1 MASLDIPEQMPVP
14 IQVWEGGAVR
24 VGRTRVNLWQVVG
37 HHLEGL
43 TPEQMVEHYPTLELA
58 DVYGA
63 IAYYLANREAVD
75 AYLAEEERLAEELH
89 QKIVSQP
96 GYHEAV
102 ARLKARHA
110 EMQAGTRS

>member
-43 TPEQMVEHYPTLELA
+43 SPEQIVEHYPTLELA

-75 AYLAEEERLAEELH
+75 AYLAEEERLAEEYWREYTSRPEYQAMASRLR
-89 QKIVSQP
+89 
-96 GYHEAV
+96 ARRDAARADV
-102 ARLKARHA
+102 AR
-110 EMQAGTRS
+110 